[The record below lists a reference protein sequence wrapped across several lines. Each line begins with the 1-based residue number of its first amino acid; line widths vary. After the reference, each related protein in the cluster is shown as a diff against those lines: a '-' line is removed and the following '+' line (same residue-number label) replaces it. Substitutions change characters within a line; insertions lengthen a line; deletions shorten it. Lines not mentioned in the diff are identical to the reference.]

1 MKRLL
6 IYTCMAMAMLVAD
19 VAITKNCE
27 LKAQSLPL
35 GLRFEPMIVD
45 FGSIAEDGG
54 SVVRSVNVTNVS
66 NEAITISE
74 MVSTCGCTTIDFR
87 PCTLA
92 PHESIDFAVR
102 YDPMN
107 RPGRIDRSIYIIVE
121 GQDEEIRLRL
131 TGYVLERER
140 TIEELYPFDMGG
152 GLRLKSNFHA
162 FGYLEHGKAMT
173 EHIGYVNT
181 STKPITVE
189 VVAGSSSGLMTLAM
203 PKRIEAGASGD
214 IEIHYSVAE
223 DHPYYGTAKDIL
235 RIKVN
240 GVEAYYTLSTQVI
253 VVDNFDNMDDISAP
267 KLVISKNIIKFGDV
281 NSLNEVLEQRVT
293 LTNEGGTPLV
303 VRAMES
309 NTKAVEC
316 IAERNMTIK
325 AGESR
330 EVIVRLRAAYIEDVD
345 NPLVARICII
355 TNDPMRP
362 MQTIKANAI
371 PR

>member
-1 MKRLL
+1 MKSLFKHTFLALL
-6 IYTCMAMAMLVAD
+6 PIIFCTSLF
-19 VAITKNCE
+19 
-27 LKAQSLPL
+27 AQEQQKSALLFENTTINL
-35 GLRFEPMIVD
+35 GHID
-45 FGSIAEDGG
+45 EDGG
-54 SVVRSVNVTNVS
+54 SVSCFFEAVNTS
-66 NEAITISE
+66 KSAIEVKNIIT
-74 MVSTCGCTTIDFR
+74 TCGCTTAEYNKKAIRAGENFR
-87 PCTLA
+87 FKVIFNPL
-92 PHESIDFAVR
+92 
-102 YDPMN
+102 N
-107 RPGRIDRSIYIIVE
+107 RPGRFEKQIFLEASDSN
-121 GQDEEIRLRL
+121 EEIRLNII
-131 TGYVLERER
+131 GYVNARER

-189 VVAGSSSGLMTLAM
+189 VVAGSSSGLMKLAM

-240 GVEAYYTLSTQVI
+240 GAEAYYTLSTQVI

-293 LTNEGGTPLV
+293 LTNEGDTPLV

-325 AGESR
+325 AGESK
-330 EVIVRLRAAYIEDVD
+330 EVIVRLRASYIEDVD

-362 MQTIKANAI
+362 MQTLKANAI